1 MTFRLWRC
9 FYCKEGD
16 ESGQVFQNF
25 GSSLLSYCQQVMD
38 NCIDI
43 LDMANKHICTFCV
56 KSIISSRKLAT
67 HLLTHTGEKSPKC
80 AQRNKSF
87 RLAAH
92 LKNHLICHTEEKK
105 HPCQALTRVK
115 KVNSRVEREIL
126 NSDLEFR
133 E

>member
-92 LKNHLICHTEEKK
+92 LKNHLICHTEAKM
-105 HPCQALTRVK
+105 HPCAQCDKSSRHAGNLKTGTHWK
-115 KVNSRVEREIL
+115 EKV
-126 NSDLEFR
+126 
-133 E
+133 